1 LLAFS
6 ILCKVFHK
14 GVSEQGF
21 FFWDHLFNFYI
32 VDYYLLVHLA
42 QFCFQWLLE
51 LVSFA
56 VVKVMTE
63 YWVLLFLGPVCAGL
77 ILILIYLL
85 IGIICVIKRRSTQKR
100 KPD

>member
-77 ILILIYLL
+77 ISIYLV
-85 IGIICVIKRRSTQKR
+85 IGIISVIKRRSTQKP